1 MLEEK
6 LRDTHTQIEA
16 LKRSNKVLEEQ
27 LQLMEN
33 GKFVEK
39 RRTAMRKRGDEKCVV
54 LGDSILRDVG
64 AGNQI

>member
-6 LRDTHTQIEA
+6 LRDSHTQIEE
-16 LKRSNKVLEEQ
+16 RSNKVLEVQ

-54 LGDSILRDVG
+54 LGDSIVRDVG

>member
-6 LRDTHTQIEA
+6 LRDAHTQIEE
-16 LKRSNKVLEEQ
+16 RSYKVLEVQ

-39 RRTAMRKRGDEKCVV
+39 RRTAMRKPGDEKCVV